1 MIITCEKCQGKFK
14 IPDDKIPKGK
24 VFYQACPKCDNKISI
39 DTRPEAS
46 PPSEEVPDIATKPET
61 TKEKTIIDEIDSD
74 AYDAEDKPFDFVEE
88 GGETSL
94 ICESDPK
101 IREKIGTALE
111 NLGYHTMEAHT
122 PKDVLK
128 QMRFHTFDVVVLN
141 ERFGTRNPDLNN
153 ILKYLDRLTISIRR
167 NIFVVLLTDRFR
179 TMDHMAA
186 FNKSVNLIVNLKN
199 VNDIEKILKRG
210 VADNVSFYRVLRES
224 LIKAGRV

>member
-46 PPSEEVPDIATKPET
+46 PPSEETPDVAEKPEIDE
-61 TKEKTIIDEIDSD
+61 KKTIIDEVDSD

-88 GGETSL
+88 GTETSL
-94 ICESDPK
+94 VCETDPEVRK
-101 IREKIGTALE
+101 KIGAALE
-111 NLGYHTMEAHT
+111 NLGYHTMEANT

-128 QMRFHTFDVVVLN
+128 LMRFHTFDIVVLN

-153 ILKYLDRLTISIRR
+153 ILKYLDRLGISTRR

-179 TMDHMAA
+179 TMDYMTA
-186 FNKSVNLIVNLKN
+186 FNKSVNLIINLKN
-199 VNDIEKILKRG
+199 VDDIEKILKRG
-210 VADNVSFYRVLRES
+210 VADNDSFYRVLREL
-224 LIKAGRV
+224 LIKTGRI